1 MDRKTYKKEREKA
14 LEIREDL
21 WQFLDKTIPKQP
33 GSLMYDFDISPKLD
47 AKKFY
52 EIFYKYDY
60 QVRKALALGL
70 KLAE

>member
-1 MDRKTYKKEREKA
+1 MDKEAFKKERAAA
-14 LEIREDL
+14 LEIREEL
-21 WQFLDKTIPKQP
+21 WQFLDEVIPK
-33 GSLMYDFDISPKLD
+33 GSLSYDFSTKPKLD

-60 QVRKALALGL
+60 QVRKALAHGL

>member
-1 MDRKTYKKEREKA
+1 MDKNTYKKEREKA
-14 LEIREDL
+14 LEIREEL
-21 WQFLDKTIPKQP
+21 WQLLDEAVLKQP
-33 GSLMYDFDISPKLD
+33 DSFLYDFNASPKLD

-60 QVRKALALGL
+60 QVRKALAHGL